1 MRLFGGP
8 QGSKES
14 WKPKQLRTY
23 LPDRSAPGG
32 RSLRRRAA
40 RRTRPPLPAW
50 WRRSAARVPATGSGS
65 PPPLPGPRRCRSRR
79 CLSAALCLAGASVAG
94 AAFERRIG
102 RQAVAKWLLAPP
114 TSSPGGGRGGR
125 PARQGAEPGAQR
137 AWCTCTPQP
146 PHPPPHPAACT
157 GVAGKCSSLLASR
170 WSPQRRGRRHPGT
183 ADPRKE
189 KHLGGVRDTTLHG
202 RSSGNYPP
210 ATTKNSIVVHELVL
224 LELPSDHTLR
234 AWCMASQSFHRYEL
248 RAYYVPGG
256 YNDKEPE
263 CESPALR
270 HN

>member
-1 MRLFGGP
+1 METQMRLFGGP

-65 PPPLPGPRRCRSRR
+65 PPPLPGPRRCRCRCRSRH

-94 AAFERRIG
+94 AAIERRIG

-146 PHPPPHPAACT
+146 PP
-157 GVAGKCSSLLASR
+157 
-170 WSPQRRGRRHPGT
+170 
-183 ADPRKE
+183 
-189 KHLGGVRDTTLHG
+189 
-202 RSSGNYPP
+202 
-210 ATTKNSIVVHELVL
+210 
-224 LELPSDHTLR
+224 TLR
-234 AWCMASQSFHRYEL
+234 RTRPLAPESL
-248 RAYYVPGG
+248 GNVVPSSHLAGLHSDAAVATRG
-256 YNDKEPE
+256 LQTLGRK
-263 CESPALR
+263 ST
-270 HN
+270 